1 MSVGDFKDG
10 LKDFNDY
17 INGTKVDIPTG
28 QVDVDV
34 NDGTITAQ
42 TQAYSLKEIICSLLA
57 GNGIKLINYKYV

>member
-17 INGTKVDIPTG
+17 INGTKVDIRNW

-34 NDGTITAQ
+34 NDGTNCTNSSIQ
-42 TQAYSLKEIICSLLA
+42 FKR
-57 GNGIKLINYKYV
+57 NYL